1 MKVRAVFCVLFIAG
15 MTSAAQADRKVA
27 DECAASLPANAK
39 YIYETTQA
47 SHPTEETGRSIVI
60 GIVEKMI
67 AEGKLTLSEGETAGE
82 AAGTCLEKMK

>member
-1 MKVRAVFCVLFIAG
+1 MRVILLPLFVAG
-15 MTSAAQADRKVA
+15 MTTVAFADRQAA
-27 DECAASLPANAK
+27 DECAKSLPANAK

-47 SHPTEETGRSIVI
+47 SHPTEQTGRSIVI

>member
-1 MKVRAVFCVLFIAG
+1 MRVILLPLFVAG
-15 MTSAAQADRKVA
+15 LTTAAHADRQAA
-27 DECAASLPANAK
+27 DECAKSLPANAK

-47 SHPTEETGRSIVI
+47 SHPTEQTGRSIVI

>member
-1 MKVRAVFCVLFIAG
+1 MKLKVFTCLLFIAG
-15 MTSAAQADRKVA
+15 MTTTAHADRQAA
-27 DECAASLPANAK
+27 DECAKSLPANAK

-47 SHPTEETGRSIVI
+47 SHPTEQTGRSIVV

-67 AEGKLTLSEGETAGE
+67 AEGKLTLAEGEIAGE